1 MRVILRRNRLSHFI
15 SLIESMLEKYHLI
28 GIAMIGLAL
37 ASCGKGA
44 GDRRAEGPQAYPL
57 LVVKPEDRSLS
68 VKYTA
73 VLQGRQDVEVRPQV
87 SGNITKV
94 CIDEGATVRKGQVL
108 FVIDQ
113 VPYLAALE
121 KAKAAV
127 ATAEAAL
134 ANAKLSLEGKEELYK
149 EKVISDFEL
158 RTAQNTFRSA
168 EAALMQAKAEQRN
181 AENNLSY
188 TEVKSPVDGVAG
200 MTSFRIGALVS
211 PQMTE
216 PLISVSDN
224 SKMYAYFSMT
234 EKQALELSSKYGST
248 EAAVKAYPP
257 VTLEMKDGSIYNESG
272 NIDVISGMVDKTTGT
287 VSLRANFPNE
297 SGRLL
302 SGGSAN
308 VVLAY
313 DRPASLVIPQG
324 ATYEI
329 QNRIFTYK
337 VTDGVAVSTP
347 IEVFK
352 INDGKEYIVMSGIAE
367 GDTIVAEGAGLLKA
381 GTRITELKSDNDKE
395 DEK

>member
-1 MRVILRRNRLSHFI
+1 M
-15 SLIESMLEKYHLI
+15 
-28 GIAMIGLAL
+28 
-37 ASCGKGA
+37 
-44 GDRRAEGPQAYPL
+44 
-57 LVVKPEDRSLS
+57 
-68 VKYTA
+68 
-73 VLQGRQDVEVRPQV
+73 
-87 SGNITKV
+87 
-94 CIDEGATVRKGQVL
+94 L

-158 RTAQNTFRSA
+158 RTAQNTCRSA